1 MKRNLT
7 AAMTLIALFAA
18 LVIPIQLA
26 AQEQQKEKKH
36 QPRYTV
42 TDLGTAGGTFSA
54 AGGMND
60 RGWVAGSATLAGDQ
74 NQHAFLWRHG
84 HVTDLGTLGGPNSS
98 AVADGTPNINDRGKI
113 VGFAETSTPDPLG
126 EEFFCGFGT
135 GLVCLPFVWQHGV
148 MMPLPTLGGNNGF
161 ANGINNRGQV
171 TGLAENTTHDPTC
184 VPPQVLQFKPVLWEK
199 GEAHELPTLPGDTTG
214 EAQGINDHGQAVGAS
229 INDCTA
235 SVIHAVLWQNDTVTD
250 LGGLGGTFSFADHIN
265 DQGLVVGG
273 SNLPGDTTSHAFLWT
288 KDTGMQDLGT
298 LPGDFS
304 SGANSINSRGQA
316 VGLSCDMNDNCRA
329 FLWQNGVMRDL
340 NTLVGAG
347 SPLFLFLAYD
357 INSRGQIAGWGLTS
371 TGDVHAFLATP
382 CHQDGAETEGCEN
395 VTEGNIAVRSETSES
410 PKAALP
416 ENVRKLL
423 RRRLGPFPHILVPT
437 GATTGIAREAGSTQ
451 TLSIP
456 ASDGKLSDYLP
467 GEEILPNILVRGLC
481 IVDPSTKKLTG
492 GCVGS
497 MGLHC
502 VGKRDPINCPAGQ
515 PAKRPEWLQ
524 LCVYARGY
532 VDGARSCSAL

>member
-1 MKRNLT
+1 
-7 AAMTLIALFAA
+7 
-18 LVIPIQLA
+18 
-26 AQEQQKEKKH
+26 
-36 QPRYTV
+36 
-42 TDLGTAGGTFSA
+42 
-54 AGGMND
+54 
-60 RGWVAGSATLAGDQ
+60 
-74 NQHAFLWRHG
+74 
-84 HVTDLGTLGGPNSS
+84 
-98 AVADGTPNINDRGKI
+98 
-113 VGFAETSTPDPLG
+113 
-126 EEFFCGFGT
+126 
-135 GLVCLPFVWQHGV
+135 
-148 MMPLPTLGGNNGF
+148 
-161 ANGINNRGQV
+161 V

-235 SVIHAVLWQNDTVTD
+235 SVVHAVLWQNDTVTD

-265 DQGLVVGG
+265 DRGLVVGG

-288 KDTGMQDLGT
+288 RDAGMQDLGT

-347 SPLFLFLAYD
+347 SPMFVFLAYD

-395 VTEGNIAVRSETSES
+395 DAEGDIAAQSDTSES

-423 RRRLGPFPHILVPT
+423 RRRLGPFSHIPRPVIGSVSAPQTPIPHKSDWRLEDEIAIHDRAEFAADS
-437 GATTGIAREAGSTQ
+437 GARPPSNA
-451 TLSIP
+451 P
-456 ASDGKLSDYLP
+456 ANS
-467 GEEILPNILVRGLC
+467 
-481 IVDPSTKKLTG
+481 
-492 GCVGS
+492 
-497 MGLHC
+497 
-502 VGKRDPINCPAGQ
+502 CPAVRCSLHHTQGTVCGF
-515 PAKRPEWLQ
+515 R
-524 LCVYARGY
+524 LCHIPGPVLPIWRAYDLTYQRVCFYG
-532 VDGARSCSAL
+532 C